1 MLPETDAAG
10 AVLAA
15 DKLRR
20 SVASHD
26 FQTGGNWQ
34 RLTVSVGIASV
45 AHERMNQQDLIT
57 EAYATLN
64 QGRMSGQGPNRTFT
78 EALSASST
86 HLPLV

>member
-1 MLPETDAAG
+1 MNGLPLLRICAPMAF
-10 AVLAA
+10 LA
-15 DKLRR
+15 
-20 SVASHD
+20 
-26 FQTGGNWQ
+26 
-34 RLTVSVGIASV
+34 VGIASV